1 MLQGKSRP
9 ATVLR
14 PILAAAVLAACLL
27 ALLAPASAAQPESAP
42 PLVFGMS
49 APFRGSNRGLGIE
62 FYRGATAYLSHINAQ
77 GGVNGRRIEIL
88 PLDDGYD
95 PERAVR
101 NTITLV
107 REHQVFALFS
117 YVGTPTAT
125 RVLPL
130 LKRFEADDVLLLFPL
145 TGAHNLR
152 EPPYGRF
159 VYNLRE
165 SYRTEAQGLVDH
177 LVAVGRTRVAV
188 FYQEDAYG
196 RSGWDG
202 VRRALKGYGLSMAGE
217 ASYRRGAED
226 QGEFEGQ
233 VRLILQARPQ
243 AVITVGTYGACAA
256 FIRQARDAGLDAP
269 IAGVSFADAD
279 NMLKILQDDS
289 ARAGRDYTRDLIFA
303 QVVPS
308 YEDLT
313 LPAVGLYRRLMDSR
327 AQMPPDGLAEA
338 YTPNRFSFVSFEGFL
353 NAMLLAEA
361 VRRMPPEPRRSDLA
375 SALES
380 IWDFDLGIGEP
391 VSFGRNRRQGLSRVY
406 FVTVRDGLLVP
417 IRDWN
422 AWWLR

>member
-1 MLQGKSRP
+1 MLGGKSP
-9 ATVLR
+9 AADFR
-14 PILAAAVLAACLL
+14 PIRAGALLAACLL
-27 ALLAPASAAQPESAP
+27 LLLAFAPAAPAETGP

-62 FYRGATAYLSHINAQ
+62 FYRGAAAYLSHVNDH

-95 PERAVR
+95 PDRAVR
-101 NTITLV
+101 NTIDLV
-107 REHQVFALFS
+107 RERKVFGLFS

-130 LKRFEADDVLLLFPL
+130 LKRFEDDGVLLLFPL

-177 LVAVGRTRVAV
+177 FVAVGRTQVAV

-202 VRRALKGYGLSMAGE
+202 VRRALKGYGLNMAGE
-217 ASYRRGAED
+217 ASYRRGAEIGGD
-226 QGEFEGQ
+226 FAEQ
-233 VRLILQARPQ
+233 VRLIARAEPQ

-279 NMLKILQDDS
+279 NLLNILQADS
-289 ARAGRDYTRDLIFA
+289 AEAGRDYTRDLVFS

-308 YEDLT
+308 YEDQA
-313 LPAVGLYRRLMDSR
+313 LPAVGLYRRLMDGR
-327 AQMPPDGLAEA
+327 APMPPDGLAEA

-353 NAMLLAEA
+353 NAMLLVEA
-361 VRRMPPEPRRSDLA
+361 VRRMPPAPRRADLA
-375 SALES
+375 PALES
-380 IWDFDLGIGEP
+380 IRDFDLGIGDP
-391 VSFGRNRRQGLSRVY
+391 VSFGPGRRQGLSRVY
-406 FVTVRDGLLVP
+406 FVTVRNGLLVP